1 MLIMK
6 EITWELLVSVEML
19 DFNAKSMEVL
29 WFYIFGPIQNGE
41 MQNISLGIAVLI
53 DI

>member
-1 MLIMK
+1 MK
-6 EITWELLVSVEML
+6 EIPWELLVSVEML
-19 DFNAKSMEVL
+19 DFNAKNMEVL
-29 WFYIFGPIQNGE
+29 WFHMFGPIQNAE